1 MQISLADNETKELL
15 HHRLDHVQADEF
27 KFVHIAHF
35 GNLNQDLINSL
46 TTSVEEMMI
55 SAGDKKPLIKRVFSI
70 LIEGLQNILLHGEA
84 TDEGQPALLIL
95 ASHEQ
100 QYRVV
105 LGNIIQR
112 EDQQKLE
119 EYLTRLNGMEEDD
132 VKAFYLEV
140 LNNGLMSTKGGA
152 GLGFITMRMKSK
164 GKLNYFF
171 DTLSDGRLFFSIS
184 TDLNKAV

>member
-15 HHRLDHVQADEF
+15 HHRLDHVHEEGF
-27 KFVHIAHF
+27 KSVHIAHF

-55 SAGDKKPLIKRVFSI
+55 SAGDKKTLIKRVFSI

-84 TDEGQPALLIL
+84 TEEGQPALLIL
-95 ASHEQ
+95 ASNDN

-105 LGNIIQR
+105 LGNIIQSADR
-112 EDQQKLE
+112 EKLVD
-119 EYLTRLNGMEEDD
+119 YLTKLNGMEEEE
-132 VKAFYLEV
+132 VKSFYLEV
-140 LNNGLMSTKGGA
+140 LNNGLISTKGGA

-164 GKLNYFF
+164 SRLNYFF
-171 DTLSDGRLFFSIS
+171 DTLNDGRLFFSIS
-184 TDLNKAV
+184 TDLEKLV